1 MRSQNGK
8 LVGGEMEGEGA
19 TLHWTLYHPQMLE
32 SKRAGT
38 PDMAGKWWGEAEGV
52 GRRPSPYTHDRPMMI
67 TMVMPEHRNTGTPG
81 HRNTGTPEH
90 RLLLRKPLRGL
101 VRGAAAT
108 AVLASAGARRLLV
121 RWLLRGRGGFWC
133 AGCCAGC
140 GGGSGGSGGGGRGSA
155 GGGGGG
161 GIG

>member
-1 MRSQNGK
+1 
-8 LVGGEMEGEGA
+8 
-19 TLHWTLYHPQMLE
+19 
-32 SKRAGT
+32 
-38 PDMAGKWWGEAEGV
+38 MAGKWWGEAEGV

-108 AVLASAGARRLLV
+108 AALASAGARRLLV
-121 RWLLRGRGGFWC
+121 RGLLCGVRRRRRLVRGVWRRLVRGVRHRLVRGPPPRAVEEVTASSSSVFSPVCSLHPVC
-133 AGCCAGC
+133 ASCA
-140 GGGSGGSGGGGRGSA
+140 
-155 GGGGGG
+155 
-161 GIG
+161 